1 MQASA
6 YNFAFVV
13 FPLIVARLMTIDP
26 TVYTD
31 VEIFFSGCGFIGFAL
46 AIWLKV
52 LDKKGD
58 LDRREIDN
66 TYTK

>member
-1 MQASA
+1 MLASA

-13 FPLIVARLMTIDP
+13 FPLIVAKLMTIDP
-26 TVYTD
+26 NYTF
-31 VEIFFSGCGFIGFAL
+31 VEIFFSVCGFLGLAL

-52 LDKKGD
+52 LDKEGD

-66 TYTK
+66 IYTD